1 MSLLSSSRLLVGTA
15 AICLLATASAA
26 APRAAAACDAHQT
39 PTVVAMAPELT
50 AAWDALLEQYAT
62 ADGGFRYAALRG
74 STEDVATLAQLVEVV
89 AAASIDGFST
99 PERLAFWMNAY
110 NILTV
115 HSVLELWPV
124 ESVLDQAGFFDA
136 RTFTIAGETL
146 TLNGLENDRIRTLGE
161 PRIHFLVNCAST
173 SCPPLALDALTP
185 SNLDALL
192 SSQARAYVTG
202 TSVLDRAAN
211 TVTISQIFEWFAGD
225 FDASGGVRAFVA
237 AQYSG
242 DDAAFILNPDTTIAY
257 TPYDWSLNGR

>member
-1 MSLLSSSRLLVGTA
+1 MPSIPSLTPLRSA
-15 AICLLATASAA
+15 AIACVLAVAPFAA
-26 APRAAAACDAHQT
+26 APAATACEAHAE
-39 PTVVAMAPELT
+39 PLMAMAPDHT
-50 AAWDALLEQYAT
+50 AAWDALLARYAT
-62 ADGGFRYAALRG
+62 ADGGFRYAALRDH
-74 STEDVATLAQLVEVV
+74 TEDVATLARLVEAVGS
-89 AAASIDGFST
+89 ASIDGYST
-99 PERLAFWMNAY
+99 AERLAFWMNAY

-124 ESVLDQAGFFDA
+124 ESVLAEDGFFDG

-185 SNLDALL
+185 SNLESLL
-192 SSQARAYVTG
+192 ASQARAYVTG

-225 FDASGGVRAFVA
+225 FEAGGGVRAFIA
-237 AQYSG
+237 SQFSG
-242 DDAAFILNPDTTIAY
+242 DEAAFILNPATTIAY